1 VIGRLRDLPYER
13 QVLIVYI
20 FSLFMTVI
28 DGTMVN
34 VALPTMAGDFG
45 VESTEVEWIA
55 VGYLLAVATV
65 IPAAG
70 WVGDRF
76 GTRRVFLVSLAAFT
90 VASLLCGL
98 AQSLD
103 QLVLLRVLQ
112 GAGGGLLIPV
122 GSAMLYRAFPMSER
136 AGAAAAVLSVAV
148 AAPAIGP
155 LLGGI
160 LVDQASWRWI
170 FLINLPI
177 GIVALFVAASVLRE
191 DVHEHA
197 GRFDVAGFVLSGG
210 SISILLYTMSI
221 GPEQGWTSTKV
232 LGFAAVGV
240 SALALCIVVELKID
254 EPMLALRLFRDHL
267 FRTVNTAAVLIYA
280 GFFGLIFLLP
290 IYLQTLRGYS
300 AFQSGLAQSPQ
311 AIGIVLIS
319 NVLGRRA
326 YHTVG
331 PKILICA
338 GTAGAAIVTASF
350 ALTGLDTPLW
360 QIGTL
365 SFLRGL
371 AIACVFLA
379 IQTAVYGT
387 TSQADT
393 GRATSLYNAQRQF
406 ANASGVALAAT
417 VLTAGLHGHGDAA
430 TSLERLDAYRIAFVV
445 LGVVMV
451 PAVLIALRIR
461 DADVAATRG
470 IEPAASATVNRT

>member
-1 VIGRLRDLPYER
+1 
-13 QVLIVYI
+13 
-20 FSLFMTVI
+20 
-28 DGTMVN
+28 
-34 VALPTMAGDFG
+34 
-45 VESTEVEWIA
+45 
-55 VGYLLAVATV
+55 
-65 IPAAG
+65 
-70 WVGDRF
+70 
-76 GTRRVFLVSLAAFT
+76 
-90 VASLLCGL
+90 
-98 AQSLD
+98 
-103 QLVLLRVLQ
+103 
-112 GAGGGLLIPV
+112 
-122 GSAMLYRAFPMSER
+122 
-136 AGAAAAVLSVAV
+136 
-148 AAPAIGP
+148 
-155 LLGGI
+155 
-160 LVDQASWRWI
+160 
-170 FLINLPI
+170 
-177 GIVALFVAASVLRE
+177 
-191 DVHEHA
+191 
-197 GRFDVAGFVLSGG
+197 
-210 SISILLYTMSI
+210 
-221 GPEQGWTSTKV
+221 
-232 LGFAAVGV
+232 
-240 SALALCIVVELKID
+240 
-254 EPMLALRLFRDHL
+254 
-267 FRTVNTAAVLIYA
+267 VLIYA